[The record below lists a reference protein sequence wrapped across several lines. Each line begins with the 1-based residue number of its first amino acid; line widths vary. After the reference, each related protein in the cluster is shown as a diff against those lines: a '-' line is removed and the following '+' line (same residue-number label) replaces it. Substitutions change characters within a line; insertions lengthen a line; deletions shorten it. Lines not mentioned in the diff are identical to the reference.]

1 MYDPASG
8 KMTEYACPDGERAA
22 PYGVAITPDG
32 RIWYDESGSSRIVA
46 FDPRTTRTQAYDLPT
61 KGAVVRNMS
70 LDTSRGRLWLALS
83 GTGRLGRIDYA
94 AEKLAAGSR

>member
-1 MYDPASG
+1 M
-8 KMTEYACPDGERAA
+8 K
-22 PYGVAITPDG
+22 
-32 RIWYDESGSSRIVA
+32 
-46 FDPRTTRTQAYDLPT
+46 TQTYDLPT

-94 AEKLAAGSR
+94 AEKLAAGQ